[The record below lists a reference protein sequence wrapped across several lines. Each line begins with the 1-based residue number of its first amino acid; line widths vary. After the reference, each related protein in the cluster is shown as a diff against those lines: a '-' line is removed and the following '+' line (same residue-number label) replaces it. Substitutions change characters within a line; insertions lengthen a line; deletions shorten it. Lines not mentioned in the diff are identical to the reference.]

1 MFLKKNIFCQNWL
14 HNSGSGSILG
24 QNSGSGPKFDVFGS
38 TTMKFTSLT
47 NSLRY
52 DDDLRPLSRLAVMSV
67 VLQTSSGWRWR
78 TLWWAAWAGA
88 AVGAGEPPGS
98 PTTATASMAPA
109 TATGIPTGMLLVIC
123 NFFFYIVVRIIRYLC
138 TSIVLIRSLNQC
150 FRLGSGQSPDPTNKN
165 IKQKVCCG
173 NCVTFFKDWH
183 IFLLALVQLQAN
195 NTYQWIRIRVL
206 KSRSWSLVSTTQ
218 IGQIKLTVS
227 QDLFFKIAWLYFVV
241 LHFEHSLRSG
251 VLEPFIF
258 GRVRL

>member
-1 MFLKKNIFCQNWL
+1 MTF
-14 HNSGSGSILG
+14 
-24 QNSGSGPKFDVFGS
+24 
-38 TTMKFTSLT
+38 
-47 NSLRY
+47 
-52 DDDLRPLSRLAVMSV
+52 
-67 VLQTSSGWRWR
+67 VL
-78 TLWWAAWAGA
+78 WAGSLSCLLFCRHQ
-88 AVGAGEPPGS
+88 AGDGEGPCDGRHGPGRPWGRGS
-98 PTTATASMAPA
+98 RRAHQLRLRLLWRRLRLRGSLQECYLLSATS
-109 TATGIPTGMLLVIC
+109 
-123 NFFFYIVVRIIRYLC
+123 FFYIVARIIRYLC

-183 IFLLALVQLQAN
+183 IFLLALVQLQAK
-195 NTYQWIRIRVL
+195 NTYQWIRIWVL

-227 QDLFFKIAWLYFVV
+227 QDLFFKKAWLYFVV

>member
-38 TTMKFTSLT
+38 TTMEFTSLT

-123 NFFFYIVVRIIRYLC
+123 NFFFLYSC
-138 TSIVLIRSLNQC
+138 
-150 FRLGSGQSPDPTNKN
+150 K
-165 IKQKVCCG
+165 
-173 NCVTFFKDWH
+173 
-183 IFLLALVQLQAN
+183 N
-195 NTYQWIRIRVL
+195 NTVSLYIDCSDSKSYPVFQIRIGT
-206 KSRSWSLVSTTQ
+206 KSGSD
-218 IGQIKLTVS
+218 K
-227 QDLFFKIAWLYFVV
+227 
-241 LHFEHSLRSG
+241 
-251 VLEPFIF
+251 
-258 GRVRL
+258 